1 MAKLL
6 PGQLTPLVP
15 IRPLPDLSRT
25 RTRTIKP
32 NIPINTKKTTNKEL
46 EDADNI
52 LAEYVKKV
60 CTGPG
65 AGERFAILAKE
76 SEIEYD
82 YNNINMLNDKLNNND
97 LNFAQYKKISDN
109 IDQIRKNI
117 PKKEQKLYELKKDL
131 EKRTRTDQSKFFKDQ
146 NKELSGPYID
156 ERFNINLKKMLLKN
170 DYNDIS
176 TLNDRLKDNNL
187 TSAENKKI
195 HDDINQI
202 KKNILRREQKIY
214 EFKKDLE
221 KKIRTNQAR
230 SFKDQNK

>member
-1 MAKLL
+1 
-6 PGQLTPLVP
+6 
-15 IRPLPDLSRT
+15 
-25 RTRTIKP
+25 
-32 NIPINTKKTTNKEL
+32 
-46 EDADNI
+46 
-52 LAEYVKKV
+52 
-60 CTGPG
+60 
-65 AGERFAILAKE
+65 
-76 SEIEYD
+76 
-82 YNNINMLNDKLNNND
+82 MLNDKLNNND